1 MSPSQLFSLAFDIL
15 LNLVQY
21 LLSILRKNPYD
32 ARGFYVFPPKTKRMP
47 TAETFIL
54 QKLPEATL

>member
-1 MSPSQLFSLAFDIL
+1 MSRSQLFSLAFDIL

-32 ARGFYVFPPKTKRMP
+32 ARGLYVFPPKTKRMP

-54 QKLPEATL
+54 QKLREATS